1 MRIEY
6 LKKPFYHTIIYDFF
20 NQDEMDTIK
29 KEIDE
34 LKNINADIKDEHHK
48 QILENGNI
56 ESYLLDVIYNDR
68 RRDSNILSLIT
79 KIYNMYW
86 DDKFDLS
93 KNPFLNYIGLSNSDN
108 TVVHAYK
115 NHSSYFEHHDQ
126 SVVSFLYPFFDK
138 QFDGGELAF
147 GDYIPK
153 LESNCCIIFPSYE
166 KHKVLPIKTKE
177 SGIVRWSINQRIFIR
192 NG

>member
-1 MRIEY
+1 MRIKY

-20 NQDEMDTIK
+20 NKD
-29 KEIDE
+29 EIDIIKNEIIE
-34 LKNINADIKDEHHK
+34 LQSVDNQKDEHHK

-68 RRDSNILSLIT
+68 RHDSKILNLIT

-86 DDKFDLS
+86 DGKFDLS
-93 KNPFLNYIGLSNSDN
+93 KNPSLNYIGLSNSDN

-115 NHSSYFEHHDQ
+115 NDSSYFEHHDQ
-126 SVVSFLYPFFDK
+126 SVMSFLYPFFDK
-138 QFDGGELAF
+138 SFDGGELAF

-153 LESNCCIIFPSYE
+153 LESNCCLIFPSYE
-166 KHKVLPIKTKE
+166 KHKVLPLKTE
-177 SGIVRWSINQRIFIR
+177 DTGVVRWSINQRIFIR